1 MLVLT
6 RKVEEAI
13 VIDNDIRVVV
23 LAIQGKIVRLGFV
36 APRSVRVMRRE
47 LHDRLLEPAGA
58 GADPTQNSG
67 EKNAP

>member
-6 RKVEEAI
+6 RKVEEEI

-23 LAIQGKIVRLGFV
+23 LAIQGKVVRLGIV

-47 LHDRLLEPAGA
+47 LYDRLLEPAGA
-58 GADPTQNSG
+58 GADPNQNSG
-67 EKNAP
+67 GRHAP